1 MAHRRKQGLTLA
13 TNLMVWTW
21 DSGTC
26 RLPPQILQSDW
37 APFTVANSLQNAA
50 SKETCL
56 GQAKS
61 LPSQLCG
68 VRTVQLFPA
77 ARFLQ
82 HFLCLVPLSKPLEEK
97 NTSFPA
103 NPRTFVIWK
112 KSRLQLYFL
121 SLFQRKI
128 TRSQHVTDSK

>member
-37 APFTVANSLQNAA
+37 APFTVTNSLQNAA

-56 GQAKS
+56 GQAMQGQDCAT
-61 LPSQLCG
+61 LPPAFP
-68 VRTVQLFPA
+68 LFSSPIKA
-77 ARFLQ
+77 
-82 HFLCLVPLSKPLEEK
+82 
-97 NTSFPA
+97 
-103 NPRTFVIWK
+103 
-112 KSRLQLYFL
+112 
-121 SLFQRKI
+121 
-128 TRSQHVTDSK
+128 TRGKEHKLHC